1 MPKTT
6 SLSRN
11 GPAARRG
18 IVHVPHMGH
27 AMQGWVRSVASVVR
41 VTILHTGER
50 PWPEENGGTRGHCS
64 GRLRVRAPNRLFCW
78 FQGRTIVLTSSL
90 TSLFNPFPEFHS
102 ASHGAHCSA
111 AFKSP
116 TRLLSSATIYHPP
129 TAPSRTQRS
138 FCIYAVRSPLHFRDC
153 RLRFA
158 RISRAPEWSRAA
170 GSHVPICDTPP
181 LHASQSAPPTLS
193 LSL

>member
-1 MPKTT
+1 MVRRK
-6 SLSRN
+6 
-11 GPAARRG
+11 RRG

-78 FQGRTIVLTSSL
+78 FQGRTIVLTS
-90 TSLFNPFPEFHS
+90 LFNPFPEFHS

-116 TRLLSSATIYHPP
+116 TRLLCSATIYHPP

-138 FCIYAVRSPLHFRDC
+138 AYTQCEVPFISEIADSDSLEFQGRRSGVEQLDPMFP
-153 RLRFA
+153 
-158 RISRAPEWSRAA
+158 S
-170 GSHVPICDTPP
+170 VTPP
-181 LHASQSAPPTLS
+181 LHASQ
-193 LSL
+193 